1 MTYKTFDKKR
11 PLSWSAISSFEYDPE
26 QWYKRYV
33 LKLDEPASPEMQF
46 GKVMGEKLANDAKFM
61 PHVPRGTIYE
71 YELKT
76 KFGKIPLIGYID
88 SYSPC
93 SYCEANED
101 HTVCEKSFLEE
112 YKTGKKAWDQK
123 RADEH
128 GQITMYL
135 LMLYLMHGVNPED
148 IQCRIHWLPTKDNN
162 DFTIGFVDP
171 GSCLTFPTKRSMVE
185 VLTFGKR
192 INKVYKLM
200 EEYCKNHE

>member
-1 MTYKTFDKKR
+1 MSYKTFDKER

-33 LKLDEPASPEMQF
+33 LKQDEPASLEMLF
-46 GKVMGEKLANDAKFM
+46 GKVTGEKLANDARFM
-61 PHVPRGTIYE
+61 PDVPRGTIYE
-71 YELKT
+71 YELRT
-76 KFGKIPLIGYID
+76 KLGSIPLIGFID
-88 SYSPC
+88 SYV
-93 SYCEANED
+93 E
-101 HTVCEKSFLEE
+101 HTNLEE

-135 LMLYLMHGVNPED
+135 LMLYLMHGVSPET
-148 IQCRIHWLPTKDNN
+148 IECRIHWLPTKDNN

-171 GSCLTFPTKRSMVE
+171 SSYLTFTTKRSMVD

-192 INKVYKLM
+192 INKTYKLM
-200 EEYCKNHE
+200 EDYCKNHD